1 MFNQVLTKELK
12 AFVVLAKEYNVV
24 LLSLLESLDGLG
36 SNSLHLLLHS
46 LELLIFLQCELP
58 LCFEV
63 VPQSLGLF
71 LDGVGLSHNN
81 N

>member
-36 SNSLHLLLHS
+36 SNGLHLLLCS
-46 LELLIFLQCELP
+46 LELLIFLQC
-58 LCFEV
+58 
-63 VPQSLGLF
+63 
-71 LDGVGLSHNN
+71 
-81 N
+81 